1 MATAGKEQTALL
13 FSNGE
18 GEPFAFAGLWENWES
33 PEKENIVSCSIITTA
48 ANETVQPMHDRM
60 PVILP
65 TAIGNSGSILLL
77 KMLRKF
83 CPC

>member
-1 MATAGKEQTALL
+1 MLL
-13 FSNGE
+13 RVCG
-18 GEPFAFAGLWENWES
+18 ENWES

-48 ANETVQPMHDRM
+48 ANETVQPMHDRT

-65 TAIGNSGSILLL
+65 DSDWEQWLDLLL